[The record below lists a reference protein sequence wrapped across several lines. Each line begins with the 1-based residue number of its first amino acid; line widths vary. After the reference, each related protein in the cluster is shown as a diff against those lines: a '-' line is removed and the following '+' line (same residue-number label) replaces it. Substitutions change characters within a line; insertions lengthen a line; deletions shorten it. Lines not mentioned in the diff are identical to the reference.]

1 MKKKKRKQQ
10 EGDALV
16 YSTDPDTTL
25 GSLLGELFDSGETE
39 EAAPPPEKQTL
50 YVALDRKKRKGKAV
64 TLVSGYTGSEAE
76 LEALGKW
83 LKSQC
88 GVGGTVKDGEILIQG
103 DQRDRVLDLL
113 AQKGFRVKRKG
124 G

>member
-1 MKKKKRKQQ
+1 MKKKKRKQA

-16 YSTDPDTTL
+16 YSTDPDTPL
-25 GSLLGELFDSGETE
+25 GSLLGGLFDSGETE
-39 EAAPPPEKQTL
+39 EATPPPEKQTL

-64 TLVSGYTGSEAE
+64 TLVSGFAGPEAE

-88 GVGGTVKDGEILIQG
+88 GVGGTVKQGEILIQG
-103 DQRDRVLDLL
+103 DQRDRVIALL
-113 AQKGFRVKRKG
+113 TQKGFRVKRKG